1 MTYVHDALH
10 FPSMDAVCLQTA
22 SEESNKIPVKLELDG
37 DIHNRWKE
45 KNDRA
50 LVLDSEKSF
59 LVSKQ
64 DFELQ

>member
-1 MTYVHDALH
+1 
-10 FPSMDAVCLQTA
+10 MDAVCLLTT

-37 DIHNRWKE
+37 DIHNRWKK

-50 LVLDSEKSF
+50 PVLDSEKSF

>member
-10 FPSMDAVCLQTA
+10 FPSMDAVRLQTA

-45 KNDRA
+45 KMTGYLILGN
-50 LVLDSEKSF
+50 L
-59 LVSKQ
+59 
-64 DFELQ
+64 